1 MNMRRTN
8 LTPQIITLMI
18 CSFVAFLGWSAYQ
31 AATRGSEISDRD
43 YYSKGLKY
51 NTTLIEKK
59 AASVL
64 GWDSDFTLQGHSL
77 TVMLHDKQNLPVG
90 NGEATL
96 LLYQSASGIPL
107 KLSLVETHPGG
118 YQLELPAELT
128 GEIRARLEFMRDG
141 ASINRNLLLNL

>member
-1 MNMRRTN
+1 MKNRDKN
-8 LTPQIITLMI
+8 IAPLIITVMI
-18 CSFVAFLGWSAYQ
+18 FSFVLFLGWSAYQ

-64 GWDSDFTLQGHSL
+64 GWVSDVSLHAHTFKVSLYDSQH
-77 TVMLHDKQNLPVG
+77 LPVS

-96 LLYQSASGIPL
+96 LLYHGSSATPL
-107 KLSLVETHPGG
+107 KLSLTEVQPGS
-118 YQLELPAELT
+118 YQLELPANLT
-128 GEIRARLEFMRDG
+128 GEIRARLDLVRDG